1 MIRVKASRILVVE
14 DDDSTRLTLLAALCD
29 TGYDVQGVPDGWEGL
44 EMARTWKPDLVI
56 LDVRMPQMD
65 GWTFMKFIQAHQ
77 EFAGLPVI
85 FLTGLDGDKDRERGL
100 KLGADEY
107 LFKPV
112 DFDVLRARVSRVF
125 EDRARKA
132 SEQAS
137 TRAAEQSASIR
148 GSMERTSVAALIAR
162 LGMERRSGSVVLL
175 RRPLAQLGR
184 ILVRDGRVV
193 RASLNGKG
201 NVGDREAL
209 FTMLDWSQGDFTFEP
224 CGVQEDDRVNAG
236 AMTLMIEATR
246 RRQRNGF
253 PRAAAVES

>member
-1 MIRVKASRILVVE
+1 MIRTKASRILVVE
-14 DDDSTRLTLLAALCD
+14 DEDSTRLTLLAALCD
-29 TGYDVQGVPDGWEGL
+29 TGYDVRGAPDGWEGL
-44 EMARTWKPDLVI
+44 EMARTWKPDLVL

-65 GWTFMKFIQAHQ
+65 GWTFMKFIRAHR
-77 EFAGLPVI
+77 EFSDLPVI
-85 FLTGLDGDKDRERGL
+85 FLTGLDRDEDRDRGL

-112 DFDVLRARVSRVF
+112 DFDALRGKVSRVF
-125 EDRARKA
+125 EERAREA
-132 SEQAS
+132 AEQAS
-137 TRAAEQSASIR
+137 ARAAEQSASIR
-148 GSMERTSVAALIAR
+148 GSLERTSAAALVAR
-162 LGMERRSGSVVLL
+162 LGLERRSGSVVLL

-224 CGVQEDDRVNAG
+224 CVVREDDRVNAG
-236 AMTLMIEATR
+236 TMTLMIEATR
-246 RRQRNGF
+246 WKHGSGVRTQ
-253 PRAAAVES
+253 AVES